1 MHNRK
6 SITGKNCEEFKDLCL
21 CQKRTQQTIFKS
33 AAGEMTLLSL

>member
-6 SITGKNCEEFKDLCL
+6 SITGKNCEEFKDLFL

-33 AAGEMTLLSL
+33 AAGEMT